1 MTLLLPGTACERT
14 QWCGVRATGKT
25 QSVESDSTVIEPG
38 VQGNLIFLSL
48 SLSGTVFVLISLQL
62 LSLPWVYC
70 SVTIV

>member
-48 SLSGTVFVLISLQL
+48 SFLIDKNRTVILRS
-62 LSLPWVYC
+62 
-70 SVTIV
+70 SVFLRCCI